1 MKITYAINGSG
12 LGHATRS
19 LPLIQA
25 LTERQHNVSVYT
37 QGLAKNFLQQ
47 QLEGTTIVDLP
58 SYAQSYTNTLRGYC
72 KTTLSNQLPFY
83 RSQQQALT
91 KALLK
96 NPPDLII
103 SDDEHSLSRIAY
115 KYQILHANISF
126 HCHGYE
132 LPTNLLTSDRIQSYL
147 LNTMMQL
154 NLNPG
159 QLRIQS
165 TPFNRKSSTHKSIQ
179 VPPILPKYL
188 THTSWNPQGTH
199 IIIYFNQTLP
209 INYHDITQYAK
220 HRGLYLSFYGNTGQ
234 TLQSSSNQHATPHH
248 EFIQD
253 LLTADALICT
263 PGSQLACEAYAIGL
277 PTVLISP
284 PRQRTQQLIARL
296 FSQQCCNI
304 EHIAARQLSQ
314 HCLDQA
320 LNNITEVPEHSDAS
334 GLEQTMTLIEQ
345 LIDRHHSHSASP
357 SQTSTIIGA

>member
-188 THTSWNPQGTH
+188 TQTSWNPQGTH

-220 HRGLYLSFYGNTGQ
+220 QRGLYLSFYGNTGQ

-284 PRQRTQQLIARL
+284 PRQRTQHMIARL

-304 EHIAARQLSQ
+304 EHITAKQFSKYCLADTLSK
-314 HCLDQA
+314 
-320 LNNITEVPEHSDAS
+320 ITKVPERPETS
-334 GLEQTMTLIEQ
+334 GLEQTMALIEQ
-345 LIDRHHSHSASP
+345 LIDHYYPCAASP
-357 SQTSTIIGA
+357 KQNSTMIGT

>member
-12 LGHATRS
+12 LGHATRG

-37 QGLAKNFLQQ
+37 KGLAKNFLQQ
-47 QLEGTTIVDLP
+47 QLDNTNILELP
-58 SYAQSYTNTLRGYC
+58 RDTQSYTNTLRGYC
-72 KTTLSNQLPFY
+72 KTTLSNQLPLY

-91 KALLK
+91 TILLK
-96 NPPDLII
+96 DRPDLLI
-103 SDDEHSLSRIAY
+103 SDDEHSLSRIAH
-115 KYQILHANISF
+115 KYHIPHVTLSF

-132 LPTNLLTSDRIQSYL
+132 LPANLLTSDRIQSYL

-154 NLNPG
+154 NLYPG
-159 QLRIQS
+159 QLCIQS
-165 TPFNRKSSTHKSIQ
+165 TPFNRKSPTNKSIQ
-179 VPPILPKYL
+179 VPPILPRYL
-188 THTSWNPQGTH
+188 TQTSWNPQGTH

-209 INYHDITQYAK
+209 INHHDITQYAK
-220 HRGLYLSFYGNTGQ
+220 QRGLYLSFYGNTGQ
-234 TLQSSSNQHATPHH
+234 TLQSSNNQHATPHH

-304 EHIAARQLSQ
+304 EHITARQFSQ
-314 HCLDQA
+314 HCLAEA

-345 LIDRHHSHSASP
+345 LMDRHHSHSASP
-357 SQTSTIIGA
+357 SQTSTIIDA